1 VVFTRIVVFIIA
13 LVIGICLMHYNEW
26 LVRTVGKA
34 EYAERILG
42 SGGSYTMW
50 KILGVIV
57 IILGV
62 IYLLGVI

>member
-1 VVFTRIVVFIIA
+1 MR
-13 LVIGICLMHYNEW
+13 YNEW

-42 SGGSYTMW
+42 SGGTYTMW

>member
-1 VVFTRIVVFIIA
+1 MVFTRIIIFLIA
-13 LVIGICLMHYNEW
+13 LIIGICLMRYNEW

-42 SGGSYTMW
+42 SGGTYTMW